1 MDLDRPAPLLP
12 AGAAEQNIQLTRGGV
27 AGSRLIESHM
37 HHVDDTS
44 EDGVEVQPVMLEK
57 ISRRAFE
64 NQRNG
69 LKSCFE
75 SFYPLGHG
83 RGDDHIVRHWRDSSH
98 MDIELRVGELS
109 FNNQN
114 AVSNIIDFSAKTSGN
129 VLLLL

>member
-12 AGAAEQNIQLTRGGV
+12 AGAAEQNIQPTRGGV

-37 HHVDDTS
+37 HHMDDTS
-44 EDGVEVQPVMLEK
+44 EDGLEIQPVMPEK
-57 ISRRAFE
+57 VSRGDFE

-83 RGDDHIVRHWRDSSH
+83 GGDDHIIRHWRDSR
-98 MDIELRVGELS
+98 DIELLVGEIS

-114 AVSNIIDFSAKTSGN
+114 AVSNIIGFSVKTSGN
-129 VLLLL
+129 VLLPL